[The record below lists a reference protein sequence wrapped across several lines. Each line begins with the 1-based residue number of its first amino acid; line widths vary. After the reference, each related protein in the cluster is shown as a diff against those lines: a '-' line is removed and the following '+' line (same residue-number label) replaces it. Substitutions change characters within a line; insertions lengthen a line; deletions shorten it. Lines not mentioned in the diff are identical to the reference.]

1 MKITAIKVKTRYWP
15 PGTDHI
21 HEIVE
26 AVKEVLQDDDI
37 VTISEK
43 AISTAMGNLIDE
55 SQIKPGRF
63 AKFLTSFWMR
73 RLWEAPSGYSQS
85 SGSTPRKD

>member
-1 MKITAIKVKTRYWP
+1 LKITAIKVKTRYWP
-15 PGTDHI
+15 PGTDYV

-26 AVKEVLQDDDI
+26 SVKEIIQDGDI

-55 SQIKPGRF
+55 SQIKPGRL
-63 AKFLTSFWMR
+63 AKLLAS
-73 RLWEAPSGYSQS
+73 
-85 SGSTPRKD
+85 